1 MAQAG
6 NEIRGQF
13 PASFLKC
20 CLKYGAA
27 VRLQYQAR
35 MKRQESNIVTI
46 FFNRLWKISNVDSRS
61 IAIVTDLFSTSQQS

>member
-1 MAQAG
+1 MALAG
-6 NEIRGQF
+6 NEIRGQS

-27 VRLQYQAR
+27 VRLLYQAR

-46 FFNRLWKISNVDSRS
+46 FFNRLRKTPNVDSKS
-61 IAIVTDLFSTSQQS
+61 MAIVTDLFSTSQQS